1 MNLIKLQI
9 VELIDK
15 HHHMTSVAEILGI
28 KQPTVTFHMKSLE
41 EEMGVRLFESR
52 SGKTFLTEAGQ
63 ALLHY
68 CVKINALTQEARRVV
83 KEYDSLYRGTLHI
96 GASYVPATYLL
107 PAMLHTFS
115 QEFPGIRIVLS
126 VKPAPVIRQMVIQ
139 HQLDLGI
146 ISSEPFVGPVLHA
159 ETLCKDDLVLIC
171 SPLHGL
177 AHRDS
182 VEPEDIATIPFALHG
197 DESSTRRLTNHWLA
211 QHEVRLRST
220 VEVDSLEA
228 IKQLVLIGG
237 HISFMSRMAVEWEE
251 RQGMIQ
257 VLPLPGEQAPR
268 HIYVVHNKD
277 RLPSVQVNRFKDVLH
292 EVAGMR
298 ALPFQQEPIG

>member
-15 HHHMTSVAEILGI
+15 YHHMTSVAEILGI

-68 CVKINALTQEARRVV
+68 SVKINALTQEARRVV

-115 QEFPGIRIVLS
+115 QEFPGIRMLLS
-126 VKPAPVIRQMVIQ
+126 VKPAPVIREMVIR

-146 ISSEPFVGPVLHA
+146 ISSEPFVGSVLHA
-159 ETLCKDDLVLIC
+159 ETLCEDDLVLIC
-171 SPLHGL
+171 SPQHGL
-177 AHRDS
+177 TQKES
-182 VEPEDIATIPFALHG
+182 LLPEDIAQVPFALHG
-197 DESSTRRLTNHWLA
+197 DESSTRRLTNQWLV
-211 QHEVRLRST
+211 QHDIRLRST
-220 VEVDSLEA
+220 VEMDSLEA
-228 IKQLVLIGG
+228 IKQLVLLGG
-237 HISFMSRMAVEWEE
+237 HISFMSRMAVQWEE
-251 RQGMIQ
+251 QQGLIQ
-257 VLPLPGEQAPR
+257 VLPIPGEQAPR
-268 HIYVVHNKD
+268 HIYTVHNKD
-277 RLPSVQVNRFKDVLH
+277 RHPSVQVHRFIEVLH
-292 EVAGMR
+292 EVMNTQP
-298 ALPFQQEPIG
+298 LLHQPIG